1 MKDLITDTALAV
13 MANPA
18 TAELEALRSDLDAR
32 SSLRMLTCALKE
44 NGAQVLDAYDG
55 WIRFRPRPSD
65 RAGIVL
71 DATIEAGPDGEVWI
85 TFERDALARGQGSAR
100 AHPLAA

>member
-44 NGAQVLDAYDG
+44 NGAQVLDAEGG
-55 WIRFRPRPSD
+55 WVRFRPRPSD

-85 TFERDALARGQGSAR
+85 TFERDALARDEGPAQT
-100 AHPLAA
+100 HPLAA